1 MDREVIHDDW
11 TGERNSDVLGVYEW
25 KGHSFFFVHF
35 APPPALKNPLPPA
48 GSVWGYGSGDPG
60 WSRALE
66 RGLSAVA

>member
-48 GSVWGYGSGDPG
+48 GSVWGMAVEIQVGRGR
-60 WSRALE
+60 WSE
-66 RGLSAVA
+66 G